1 MRVSNSG
8 SSAKYEEYEEYDS
21 DYCNMDNGIDSDYR
35 HNDEQ
40 NSAMNKSEFI
50 IEKILGRK
58 YIAQE
63 NHESF
68 YIKWKNLSY
77 LHASWE
83 LRSHLESIDPQG
95 KFKIKRFLLNPQAP
109 GIMGKLVG
117 YSDEVHGDEAPA
129 ADDTTADVV
138 YFNPEYVEIQR
149 VISCECINV
158 SHAKAKH
165 PSELMMEGSKS
176 KSLRTQ
182 SSSSSNPCDPEDDVK
197 YLVKWRGLSYG
208 ECSWESWADIR
219 EKGFYREV
227 FAFWQL
233 QIPPKI
239 PLKPIKFPSLQDY
252 HLLETSPIFGLTK
265 SYQHHADNDDD
276 CTYEEG
282 KRELVV
288 SLEADAS
295 AHGLKLRDYQLEGVN
310 WLLWNWWHKRSCIL
324 ADEMGLG
331 KALCLSI
338 YFFCAPHTYI
348 QIHTA
353 GCCCISVIPS
363 T

>member
-1 MRVSNSG
+1 MRVAKSG
-8 SSAKYEEYEEYDS
+8 SNAKYEEYEEYDS

-40 NSAMNKSEFI
+40 NSVINKSELI

-58 YIAQE
+58 YIAEE
-63 NHESF
+63 NLESF

-83 LRSHLESIDPQG
+83 LRSDLESIDPQG
-95 KFKIKRFLLNPQAP
+95 RFKIKRFLLNPQAP
-109 GIMGKLVG
+109 GIMGKLVA

-138 YFNPEYVEIQR
+138 YFNPEYVEVQR

-165 PSELMMEGSKS
+165 PSELLMEGSKS

-182 SSSSSNPCDPEDDVK
+182 SSSSSSPCDPEDDVK

-219 EKGFYREV
+219 ERGFYREV

-233 QIPPKI
+233 QIPPKV

-265 SYQHHADNDDD
+265 SYHHHADDDD
-276 CTYEEG
+276 NSTHDEG
-282 KRELVV
+282 ERQRVLSV
-288 SLEADAS
+288 EADA
-295 AHGLKLRDYQLEGVN
+295 AVHGLKLRDYQLEGVN

-331 KALCLSI
+331 KAS
-338 YFFCAPHTYI
+338 
-348 QIHTA
+348 
-353 GCCCISVIPS
+353 
-363 T
+363 